1 MNQVY
6 FKVCADEIRT
16 HKKVCPNFGHT
27 SKFSFLGVFMSNN
40 GGNLT
45 IQYNLRWSEELK
57 NKIAESAKAHNRSM
71 NADIVAR
78 LEKSFEMEIKETSDD
93 IISIIKEENAKL
105 QESLAGIL
113 NGLTI
118 LKKPKADE

>member
-1 MNQVY
+1 MSTYYKQTDPQHN
-6 FKVCADEIRT
+6 IRI
-16 HKKVCPNFGHT
+16 P
-27 SKFSFLGVFMSNN
+27 
-40 GGNLT
+40 
-45 IQYNLRWSEELK
+45 IELK

-93 IISIIKEENAKL
+93 IRDIVREENTKL
-105 QESLAGIL
+105 QKSIAEIL
-113 NGLTI
+113 GGLTI